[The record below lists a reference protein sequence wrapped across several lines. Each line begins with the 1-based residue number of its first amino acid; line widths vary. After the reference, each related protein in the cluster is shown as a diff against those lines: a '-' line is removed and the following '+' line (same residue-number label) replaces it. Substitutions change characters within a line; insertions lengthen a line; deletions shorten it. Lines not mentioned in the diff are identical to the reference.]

1 MKEPVAQVKAMDS
14 SFSTFMFGLTV
25 GIVGSLLLGTEDGRK
40 VTRKILHSV
49 AEGIEE
55 NEDFF
60 RQAKNIARDT
70 FEQIET
76 KFKTPDYYP
85 NQTSEEIPPPPPP
98 LTSRGKPT
106 PTFFHNAEGAPLK
119 P

>member
-1 MKEPVAQVKAMDS
+1 MKEPAVPVKAIDS
-14 SFSTFMFGLTV
+14 SFSTFMFGLTIGV
-25 GIVGSLLLGTEDGRK
+25 VGSLLLGTEEGRK
-40 VTRKILHSV
+40 ITKKILHSV

-60 RQAKNIARDT
+60 IEAKKIARDT

-76 KFKTPDYYP
+76 KFKTPDYFP
-85 NQTSEEIPPPPPP
+85 NQTSEEAPPPPPP
-98 LTSRGKPT
+98 LTHRSKPT
-106 PTFFHNAEGAPLK
+106 PTFFEQNGAPLK